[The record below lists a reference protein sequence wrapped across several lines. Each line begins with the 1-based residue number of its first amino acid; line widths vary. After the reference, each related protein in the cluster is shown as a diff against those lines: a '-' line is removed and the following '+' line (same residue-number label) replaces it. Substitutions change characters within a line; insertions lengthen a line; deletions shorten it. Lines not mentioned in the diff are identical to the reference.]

1 MIFLLADFCF
11 CEFTFLP
18 VNFLLVF
25 LHVFY
30 FWIGQTCVTYGL
42 FRSECWVSG
51 FLWSTVDFLNP
62 VEFHSSTRA
71 GSTMRVVTGLPRVY
85 VENVGYKRTKW
96 EPRP

>member
-1 MIFLLADFCF
+1 MESPQYLPVIFLLVFFFYFCQFIFLPVIFLLADFCF

-42 FRSECWVSG
+42 FRSEC
-51 FLWSTVDFLNP
+51 
-62 VEFHSSTRA
+62 
-71 GSTMRVVTGLPRVY
+71 
-85 VENVGYKRTKW
+85 
-96 EPRP
+96 